1 MAYGFCLPWPAN
13 AYRQRLLLAGGLEC
27 SRRDGAEE
35 LGTSAPTAAQAFH
48 SAIPGLCENQP
59 GRPDSETGAVPGFFS
74 GGQFIENGRR
84 RVKLKAKKLGEILLN
99 RGVVSEEDLEKAL
112 SEQKQTK
119 GFLGQVLLRRGVI
132 KKKDLAEALE
142 DQLGVPSVELSE
154 LTIAAEMAAYLPENV
169 VRNYRAIPFAVE
181 NNTMSVAM
189 ADPLNLTAVES
200 MRLVTGMEVHAYF
213 APEEDVLLCTNKLFD
228 GRVAAY
234 KAIEDTTGMGEDD
247 EPVTARDLERMV
259 EDAPVVRLV
268 DSIIQ
273 GAVTGSASDIHV
285 EPREHGVRV
294 RYRVDGIL
302 YDMMQIPKRLQSA
315 VISRIKI
322 MAGMNIAERRLP
334 QDGRISFKSNGGEYD
349 LRVSTLLTVFGEKV
363 VMRVLDK
370 SSVLLELE
378 DLGFLPDQQRL
389 VESLI
394 AKPYGMVL
402 CTGPTGSGKTTAL
415 YTALN
420 RINSE
425 DRNIVT
431 VEDPVEYQL
440 VGINQSQV
448 HTGAGI
454 TFARGLRAILRQDPD
469 VIMVGEIRD
478 LETAEIAI
486 QAALTG
492 HLVFSS
498 LHTNDAASAL
508 PRLLD
513 MGVEPFLIASSV
525 VGVVGQRLL
534 RTICRDC
541 RTTYEPEAETLGRLG
556 IPKELR
562 TKKLAFARGEG
573 CPVCSNRGYR
583 GRTGVFEVL
592 RMSENL
598 KRLVMEG
605 RSAPEIREAAVS
617 EGMMLMRE
625 CGLTKVVDG
634 LTSPEEF
641 MRVIFVEE
649 E

>member
-1 MAYGFCLPWPAN
+1 M
-13 AYRQRLLLAGGLEC
+13 
-27 SRRDGAEE
+27 
-35 LGTSAPTAAQAFH
+35 
-48 SAIPGLCENQP
+48 
-59 GRPDSETGAVPGFFS
+59 
-74 GGQFIENGRR
+74 
-84 RVKLKAKKLGEILLN
+84 KLKAKKLGEILLT
-99 RGVVSEEDLEKAL
+99 RGVVSEEDLKKAL
-112 SEQKQTK
+112 TEQQQTK
-119 GFLGQVLLRRGVI
+119 GFLGQILLRRGVI
-132 KKKDLAEALE
+132 KKRDLAEALQ

-154 LTIAAEMAAYLPENV
+154 VTIPAEVATYLPENM
-169 VRNYRAIPFAVE
+169 VRSYRAVPFELDGNVI
-181 NNTMSVAM
+181 NVAM
-189 ADPLNLTAVES
+189 ADPLNLTAIES
-200 MRLVTGMEVHAYF
+200 MRLVTGMDVRTFF
-213 APEEDVLLCTNKLFD
+213 APEEDVLLTTNKLFD

-234 KAIEDTTGMGEDD
+234 KAIEDTSGMGDEND
-247 EPVTARDLERMV
+247 EPITVRELERMV

-273 GAVTGSASDIHV
+273 GAVTGRASDIHV

-315 VISRIKI
+315 VVSRIKI

-334 QDGRISFKSNGGEYD
+334 QDGRISVTVNSGDYD

-370 SSVLLELE
+370 SSVLLQLE
-378 DLGFLPDQQRL
+378 DLGFLPQQQKL

-394 AKPYGMVL
+394 SRPYGMIL
-402 CTGPTGSGKTTAL
+402 ATGPTGSGKTTAL

-420 RINSE
+420 RVNSE

-431 VEDPVEYQL
+431 IEDPVEYQL

-448 HTGAGI
+448 STAAGI

-478 LETAEIAI
+478 LETAEIAV

-525 VGVVGQRLL
+525 IGVIGQRLV
-534 RTICRDC
+534 RMICRDC
-541 RTTYEPEAETLGRLG
+541 KTTYKPDSELLDELGVPEERRS
-556 IPKELR
+556 KDMR
-562 TKKLAFARGEG
+562 FARGKG
-573 CPVCSNRGYR
+573 CPACSNRGYR

-592 RMSENL
+592 HMTDKI

-605 RSAPEIREAAVS
+605 RSAIDIRDVAVAD
-617 EGMMLMRE
+617 GMLLMKE
-625 CGLTKVVDG
+625 CGLAKVLDG
-634 LTSPEEF
+634 STSPEELI
-641 MRVIFVEE
+641 RVIFVEE
-649 E
+649 D

>member
-1 MAYGFCLPWPAN
+1 M
-13 AYRQRLLLAGGLEC
+13 
-27 SRRDGAEE
+27 
-35 LGTSAPTAAQAFH
+35 
-48 SAIPGLCENQP
+48 
-59 GRPDSETGAVPGFFS
+59 
-74 GGQFIENGRR
+74 
-84 RVKLKAKKLGEILLN
+84 KLQAKKLGQILLA
-99 RGVVSEEDLEKAL
+99 RGVVSDGDLEKAL
-112 SEQKQTK
+112 AEQQQTK
-119 GFLGQVLLRRGVI
+119 GFLGQILLRRGVI
-132 KKKDLAEALE
+132 KKRDLAEALQ
-142 DQLGVPSVELSE
+142 DQLGVPSVELSDVA
-154 LTIAAEMAAYLPENV
+154 IPAEVAAYLPENM
-169 VRNYRAIPFAVE
+169 VRSYRAVPFEVDGGVM
-181 NNTMSVAM
+181 NVAM
-189 ADPLNLTAVES
+189 ADPLNLTAIES
-200 MRLVTGMEVHAYF
+200 MRLVTGMDVRTFF
-213 APEEDVLLCTNKLFD
+213 APEEDVLLTTNKLFD

-234 KAIEDTTGMGEDD
+234 KAIEDTSAMGDD
-247 EPVTARDLERMV
+247 SEEPITVTELERMV

-268 DSIIQ
+268 DSIVQ

-334 QDGRISFKSNGGEYD
+334 QDGRISVGVNGGDYD

-363 VMRVLDK
+363 VMRILDK
-370 SSVLLELE
+370 SSVLLQLE
-378 DLGFLPDQQRL
+378 DLGFLKEQQRL

-394 AKPYGMVL
+394 SRPYGML
-402 CTGPTGSGKTTAL
+402 LATGPTGSGKTTAL

-420 RINSE
+420 RVNSE

-448 HTGAGI
+448 NTAANI

-478 LETAEIAI
+478 LETAEIAV

-525 VGVVGQRLL
+525 IGVIGQRLV
-534 RTICRDC
+534 RVVCRDC
-541 RTTYEPEAETLGRLG
+541 KTSYKPAPELLDDLG
-556 IPKELR
+556 IPDDQR
-562 TKKLAFARGEG
+562 SDDMMFSQGEG
-573 CPVCSNRGYR
+573 CPTCANRSYR

-592 RMSENL
+592 RMTDGI
-598 KRLVMEG
+598 KRLVMAG
-605 RSAPEIREAAVS
+605 QSAIEIRDAAVAD
-617 EGMMLMRE
+617 GMVLMRQA
-625 CGLTKVVDG
+625 GLDKVLDG
-634 LTSPEEF
+634 TTTPEELI
-641 MRVIFVEE
+641 RVIHVEE
-649 E
+649 D

>member
-1 MAYGFCLPWPAN
+1 L
-13 AYRQRLLLAGGLEC
+13 
-27 SRRDGAEE
+27 
-35 LGTSAPTAAQAFH
+35 
-48 SAIPGLCENQP
+48 
-59 GRPDSETGAVPGFFS
+59 
-74 GGQFIENGRR
+74 
-84 RVKLKAKKLGEILLN
+84 KLKAKKLGEILFN
-99 RGVVSEEDLEKAL
+99 RGVVTEEDLQKAL
-112 SEQKQTK
+112 AEQKQTK
-119 GFLGQVLLRRGVI
+119 GFLGQVLLRRGAI
-132 KKKDLAEALE
+132 KKTDLAEALE

-154 LTIAAEMAAYLPENV
+154 MTVPADMAAYLPENM
-169 VRNYRAIPFAVE
+169 VRSYRALPFRVE
-181 NNTMSVAM
+181 NKVMSVAM

-200 MRLVTGMEVHAYF
+200 MRLVTGLEVRSYF

-247 EPVTARDLERMV
+247 ETVTAHDLERMV

-268 DSIIQ
+268 DSIVQ

-334 QDGRISFKSNGGEYD
+334 QDGRISFTSNGGDYD

-363 VMRVLDK
+363 VMRILDK

-378 DLGFLPDQQRL
+378 DLGFLPEQQQI

-431 VEDPVEYQL
+431 IEDPVEYQL

-448 HTGAGI
+448 QTAVGI

-525 VGVVGQRLL
+525 IGVVGQRLV
-534 RTICRDC
+534 RTVCRNC
-541 RTTYEPEAETLGRLG
+541 KTTYRPDPKMLDRLG
-556 IPKELR
+556 IPREARAKD
-562 TKKLAFARGEG
+562 LAFARGEG
-573 CPVCSNRGYR
+573 CSVCSNRGYR
-583 GRTGVFEVL
+583 GRTGVFEAL
-592 RMSENL
+592 RMSEQI
-598 KRLVMEG
+598 KRLVMDG
-605 RSAPEIREAAVS
+605 RSALEIREVAVS
-617 EGMMLMRE
+617 EGMTGMRE
-625 CGLTKVVDG
+625 CGLTKVIDG
-634 LTSPEEF
+634 ITSPEEV
-641 MRVIFVEE
+641 MRVIYVEE

>member
-1 MAYGFCLPWPAN
+1 
-13 AYRQRLLLAGGLEC
+13 
-27 SRRDGAEE
+27 
-35 LGTSAPTAAQAFH
+35 
-48 SAIPGLCENQP
+48 
-59 GRPDSETGAVPGFFS
+59 
-74 GGQFIENGRR
+74 
-84 RVKLKAKKLGEILLN
+84 VKLQAKKLGQILLA
-99 RGVVSEEDLEKAL
+99 RGVVSDGDLEKAL
-112 SEQKQTK
+112 AEQQQTK
-119 GFLGQVLLRRGVI
+119 GFLGQILLRRGVI
-132 KKKDLAEALE
+132 KKRDLAEALQ
-142 DQLGVPSVELSE
+142 DQLGVPSVELSDVA
-154 LTIAAEMAAYLPENV
+154 IPAEVAAYLPENM
-169 VRNYRAIPFAVE
+169 VRSYRAVPFEVDGGVM
-181 NNTMSVAM
+181 NVAM
-189 ADPLNLTAVES
+189 ADPLNLTAIES
-200 MRLVTGMEVHAYF
+200 MRLVTGMDVRTFF
-213 APEEDVLLCTNKLFD
+213 APEEDVLLTTNKLFD

-234 KAIEDTTGMGEDD
+234 KAIEDTSAMGDD
-247 EPVTARDLERMV
+247 SEEPITVTELERMV

-268 DSIIQ
+268 DSIVQ

-334 QDGRISFKSNGGEYD
+334 QDGRISVGVNGGDYD

-363 VMRVLDK
+363 VMRILDK
-370 SSVLLELE
+370 SSVLLQLE
-378 DLGFLPDQQRL
+378 DLGFLKEQQRL

-394 AKPYGMVL
+394 SRPYGML
-402 CTGPTGSGKTTAL
+402 LATGPTGSGKTTAL

-420 RINSE
+420 RVNSE

-448 HTGAGI
+448 NTAANI

-478 LETAEIAI
+478 LETAEIAV

-525 VGVVGQRLL
+525 IGVIGQRLV
-534 RTICRDC
+534 RVVCRDC
-541 RTTYEPEAETLGRLG
+541 KTSYKPAPELLDDLG
-556 IPKELR
+556 IPDDQR
-562 TKKLAFARGEG
+562 SDDMMFSQGEG
-573 CPVCSNRGYR
+573 CPTCANRSYR

-592 RMSENL
+592 RMTDGI
-598 KRLVMEG
+598 KRLVMAG
-605 RSAPEIREAAVS
+605 QSAIEIRDAAVAD
-617 EGMMLMRE
+617 GMVLMRQA
-625 CGLTKVVDG
+625 GLDKVLDG
-634 LTSPEEF
+634 TTTPEELI
-641 MRVIFVEE
+641 RVIHVEE
-649 E
+649 D